1 MILILFSLQV
11 LKVSALENK
20 GMQDIWTA
28 ILEFDRKMK
37 VQSTL

>member
-1 MILILFSLQV
+1 MLLLQV

-20 GMQDIWTA
+20 GIQDIWTA

-37 VQSTL
+37 VHVHVTCI

>member
-1 MILILFSLQV
+1 MVYLLLLQV

-20 GMQDIWTA
+20 GMQDIWKT

-37 VQSTL
+37 VHSTL